1 MIPFRSG
8 NFARTPQSVPYVLSI
23 DSEARSR
30 MTSIARI
37 LSS

>member
-8 NFARTPQSVPYVLSI
+8 NFARTLQRVPHVLSI

-30 MTSIARI
+30 MTWIARI
-37 LSS
+37 LSG